1 MRTIES
7 TYETVETVEVPRY
20 NPPSP
25 NTQEKP
31 FRTPRLNGANH
42 CAGSPG
48 ERKARLAGHAVIRAM
63 ETPVLRGLL
72 PLAAGFSPN
81 ARGQL
86 REAELRSDE
95 AILLYC
101 VKGEGWCEIH
111 GRRYRVG
118 AEDLLVIP
126 AETARIYGTDS
137 QWTFAW
143 VHSTGANLDFFLT
156 QLGATAERPVL
167 RVGDDSRLLG
177 WFLEL
182 IEILGSDCPPARLL
196 YASQTLAHLL
206 SALICRQRE
215 NRSGGTDAGD
225 KIQRSIAYMKQHLSE
240 PLRAATLASVA
251 HMSLPHYFALFKQRV
266 GSTPIDYFIKLRM
279 EQARHL
285 LAETSWSIKEVAAVL
300 GYEDPLYF
308 SRVFK
313 SVTRATPSD
322 YRQKQRSGP
331 VLEKRR
337 QGGRM

>member
-1 MRTIES
+1 MRITETEIEAES
-7 TYETVETVEVPRY
+7 VSFANFIDQQPVFQ
-20 NPPSP
+20 PS
-25 NTQEKP
+25 
-31 FRTPRLNGANH
+31 RVNGSRPA
-42 CAGSPG
+42 AASG
-48 ERKARLAGHAVIRAM
+48 ERTATLPGHAVVRAM

-72 PLAAGFSPN
+72 PLVAGFSPN
-81 ARGQL
+81 AHGQV
-86 REAELRSDE
+86 RQPELRSGE
-95 AILLYC
+95 AVLLYC
-101 VKGEGWCEIH
+101 GKGEGWCEIR
-111 GRRYRVG
+111 GRRYRVS

-126 AETARIYGTDS
+126 AESARIYGSDS
-137 QWTFAW
+137 HWTFAW
-143 VHSTGANLDFFLT
+143 VHATGANLEFFLN
-156 QLGATAERPVL
+156 QLGVTSERPVL
-167 RVGDDSRLLG
+167 KVGDDSRLLG

-182 IEILGSDCPPARLL
+182 IDTLGSDCPPARLL

-215 NRSGGTDAGD
+215 TRSGDVSTGD

-251 HMSLPHYFALFKQRV
+251 TMSLPHYFALFKQRI

-285 LAETSWSIKEVAAVL
+285 LAETTWSIKEVAAVL

-322 YRQKQRSGP
+322 YRQKERVVPALPKGRLAGR
-331 VLEKRR
+331 VL
-337 QGGRM
+337 

>member
-1 MRTIES
+1 MRTQTENADIEA
-7 TYETVETVEVPRY
+7 ETVSVAVANLIDERPTY
-20 NPPSP
+20 
-25 NTQEKP
+25 QA
-31 FRTPRLNGANH
+31 PRLNGGRPAF
-42 CAGSPG
+42 ASP
-48 ERKARLAGHAVIRAM
+48 ERTAKLPGHVVIRAM
-63 ETPVLRGLL
+63 ETPVLGGLL
-72 PLAAGFSPN
+72 PLAAGFSTSV
-81 ARGQL
+81 RGQP
-86 REAELRSDE
+86 ELRSEE

-101 VKGEGWCEIH
+101 VKGEGWCEIN

-118 AEDLLVIP
+118 AEDLLVIQP
-126 AETARIYGTDS
+126 ETVRSYGSDS
-137 QWTFAW
+137 HWTFAW
-143 VHSTGANLDFFLT
+143 VHGRGANLAFFLS
-156 QLGATAERPVL
+156 QLGVTSERPVL

-182 IEILGSDCPPARLL
+182 IELLGSDCSPTRLL

-215 NRSGGTDAGD
+215 NRSASTDTAD

-251 HMSLPHYFALFKQRV
+251 HMSLPHYFALFKQRI

-285 LAETSWSIKEVAAVL
+285 LAETTWSIKEVAAVL

-313 SVTRATPSD
+313 SVTRATPSG
-322 YRQKQRSGP
+322 YRHKQKNGTVSEKQR
-331 VLEKRR
+331 
-337 QGGRM
+337 GRML